1 MLQTQRKVLVQQK
14 LVASL
19 QQMRKTRQIA
29 EAEVQE
35 HLLQTRR
42 LQEVRLQTRKVQL
55 RQTKLV
61 QPTIQNSFVL

>member
-1 MLQTQRKVLVQQK
+1 MLQTQRKALVQQK

-35 HLLQTRR
+35 HLLQTR
-42 LQEVRLQTRKVQL
+42 KVQL